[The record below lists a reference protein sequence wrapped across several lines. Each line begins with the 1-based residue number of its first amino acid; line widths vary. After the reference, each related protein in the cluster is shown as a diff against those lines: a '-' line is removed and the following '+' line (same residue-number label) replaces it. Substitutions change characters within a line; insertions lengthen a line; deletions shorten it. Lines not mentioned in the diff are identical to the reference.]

1 MEDAPEHALEPI
13 VPIEVAGNRL
23 TLLPDG
29 PERLDA
35 LIALIDGA
43 EASLRILYY
52 IWENDA
58 SGRRVRDA
66 LVAAVGR
73 GVAVSLLVDG
83 FGAANAPASF
93 FAPLVEAGARFCRFV
108 PRFGRRYLLRNHQK
122 LALADERKVIVGG
135 FNIAADYFGT
145 IEEGAWRDLGLIV
158 EGDGCACLGRY
169 FDDLF
174 KWALKPD
181 GKMRQLRRV
190 LNKHSVTD
198 GRLRWLFGGPT
209 RRLSPWARAVRR
221 DIRKARRLD
230 IVAAYF
236 APGPILMRRSGNVA
250 RRGAARLVTAAKSDN
265 RATIGAARHTY
276 WALLKRG
283 VRIFEYQPT
292 KLHTKLFVIDDVV
305 HIGSANFDM
314 RSLFLNLEMMLRIED
329 AAFAAA
335 MRRFVDGEVARSEE
349 ITRGAHHARRTWL
362 NRVRWA
368 FAYFL
373 VAIADFRITRR
384 LNFAG
389 EPDPR

>member
-1 MEDAPEHALEPI
+1 MEDARTDAPERIA
-13 VPIEVAGNRL
+13 PIEVAGNRL

-52 IWENDA
+52 IWADDA
-58 SGRRVRDA
+58 AGRRVRDA
-66 LVAAVGR
+66 LVAAAAR
-73 GVAVSLLVDG
+73 GVNVALLVDG
-83 FGAANAPASF
+83 FGAADAPEPF
-93 FAPLVEAGARFCRFV
+93 FAPLVAAGARFCRFM
-108 PRFGRRYLLRNHQK
+108 PRFGRRDLLRNHQK
-122 LALADERKVIVGG
+122 LVLADERKVMIGG
-135 FNIAADYFGT
+135 FNIADDYFGT
-145 IEEGAWRDLGLIV
+145 IQEGAWRDLGLIV
-158 EGDGCACLGRY
+158 EGENCAGLAHY

-190 LNKHSVTD
+190 LNTHSVTD
-198 GRLRWLFGGPT
+198 GALHWLFGGPT

-221 DIRKARRLD
+221 DMRQARRLD

-236 APGPILMRRSGNVA
+236 APGPFLLRRSGNVA
-250 RRGAARLVTAAKSDN
+250 KRGAARLVTAAKSDN
-265 RATIGAARHTY
+265 RATIDAARYTY
-276 WALLKRG
+276 WTLLKRG
-283 VRIFEYQPT
+283 VRVFEYQPT

-314 RSLFLNLEMMLRIED
+314 RSLFLNLEMMLRVED
-329 AAFAAA
+329 AGFAAA
-335 MRRFVDGEVARSEE
+335 MRRFVDGEIARSVE
-349 ITRGAHHARRTWL
+349 ITPETHRARMSLL
-362 NRVRWA
+362 NRARWA

-389 EPDPR
+389 EPMPD